1 MPTAKVTKNVSAAI
15 GGGNVLCS
23 TLISIKTKA
32 WLYSFGE
39 RFVEK
44 MLRGY
49 KAVYKHITSTAHQ
62 INKFSSTSKPYAI

>member
-1 MPTAKVTKNVSAAI
+1 VDF
-15 GGGNVLCS
+15 
-23 TLISIKTKA
+23 
-32 WLYSFGE
+32 SFGE

>member
-32 WLYSFGE
+32 WLYSFHQLLM
-39 RFVEK
+39 VVVN
-44 MLRGY
+44 LLH
-49 KAVYKHITSTAHQ
+49 AVTGGT
-62 INKFSSTSKPYAI
+62 